1 MKVLVDSRTSQMNL
15 EECVEHAGNNRY
27 DLVLIASQRLR
38 ELRRQHKESGRYISC
53 IDALQDIQD
62 GKVNAREYLNK
73 V

>member
-1 MKVLVDSRTSQMNL
+1 MKVVVDSRTSQMNL
-15 EECVEHAGNNRY
+15 EQCVEHAGNRY

-53 IDALQDIQD
+53 IDALQDVQD
-62 GKVNAREYLNK
+62 GKVDARTYLNK